1 MDAFHLAK
9 LANDT
14 LTTVR
19 QRLSQQNNQR
29 RGRSA
34 DPSWANRRL
43 LLRGADTLSPS
54 GRTRLKATFATDDP
68 TRELDA
74 AWGVKEQ
81 LRRLLAGTSLTD
93 AHEEKM
99 RLGHYVHVAD
109 MAETDRLWNTLCRW
123 WPAIEVL
130 LITGVTNAKTEAA
143 NTSIKNIKRTARG
156 FRNEHHYT
164 ARILLTSAARSAA

>member
-1 MDAFHLAK
+1 LAC
-9 LANDT
+9 
-14 LTTVR
+14 
-19 QRLSQQNNQR
+19 
-29 RGRSA
+29 
-34 DPSWANRRL
+34 
-43 LLRGADTLSPS
+43 
-54 GRTRLKATFATDDP
+54 
-68 TRELDA
+68 
-74 AWGVKEQ
+74 
-81 LRRLLAGTSLTD
+81 TSLTD

-99 RLGHYVHVAD
+99 RLGHYVHVTD

-156 FRNEHHYT
+156 FRNEHRYT